1 MLNKPKCAEHRKPLI
16 DYLNCLLDQDMD
28 VLFHIIDVCHRD
40 LILESQDEHAVW
52 DEFKTVLFI
61 AAKAN
66 KILR

>member
-1 MLNKPKCAEHRKPLI
+1 LSNREVLPHRQPLI
-16 DYLNCLLDQDMD
+16 DYLGCLLDQDMD
-28 VLFHIIDVCHRD
+28 TLFSIIDVCHRE

-66 KILR
+66 KIFK